1 MVYSR
6 EMENYENT
14 EPPNQKSRIQMMVAY
29 QKMKQA
35 FQNANKP
42 EVSNSIRHANMN
54 LYNQDD
60 SVKVNTMRDLR
71 FMAQI
76 FRLQKRHAELN
87 TLWAKPPAA
96 LADKLEQNIVEVEL
110 LLLDSIR
117 DDGLWNDTY
126 NVAIMCLTAA
136 VEKADGPNSQYAILV
151 KSWKLWRILLEAEQ
165 LRKVEPKYV
174 KIYRLRGVHSTLMT
188 RQGRKLKIKRSCSTY
203 TRR

>member
-1 MVYSR
+1 
-6 EMENYENT
+6 
-14 EPPNQKSRIQMMVAY
+14 
-29 QKMKQA
+29 
-35 FQNANKP
+35 
-42 EVSNSIRHANMN
+42 MN

-76 FRLQKRHAELN
+76 FRLQKRYAELN

-96 LADKLEQNIVEVEL
+96 LADKLEQNVVEVEL
-110 LLLDSIR
+110 LLLDSNR

-126 NVAIMCLTAA
+126 DAAIMCLTAA
-136 VEKADGPNSQYAILV
+136 VEKADGPNSQYSILV

-174 KIYRLRGVHSTLMT
+174 KICRLRGVHSTLMIH
-188 RQGRKLKIKRSCSTY
+188 QGRKRKSRRFYSTY
-203 TRR
+203 TKR